1 MAETKPKLDA
11 ETYLQQFP
19 GYEAFDA
26 AGDAESEPFVPYSDA
41 NPEMVGPPIVF
52 KHAQKDK
59 DG

>member
-26 AGDAESEPFVPYSDA
+26 AGEADGEPFVPYSDA
-41 NPEMVGPPIVF
+41 NPKNGPPITLSDHF
-52 KHAQKDK
+52 KDK